1 MTDPNY
7 RGQGL
12 ASSIAE
18 AFIDH
23 CLVNQLKPCWD
34 CDISNTG
41 SIHLGTKLGF
51 TTPQNMLSIQKVA
64 HAVIINI
71 VSFMRC

>member
-1 MTDPNY
+1 MTDSNF

-12 ASSIAE
+12 ASNIAE
-18 AFIDH
+18 TFIDH

-51 TTPQNMLSIQKVA
+51 TTPQNILSIQKA
-64 HAVIINI
+64 
-71 VSFMRC
+71 SPRGY